1 MIPAQYVS
9 RPALAQLLDY
19 LRSEIYRA
27 ISERRALEE
36 KWLKHQRMYRALP
49 ENIRKE
55 FPFLGASNLVVPLIA
70 TDVDIIVAR
79 LMGILFTPQ
88 NLWSTTALRPDMVDY
103 APRLQE
109 FLRWAQSHELD
120 AYNSVSD
127 FILEMVKLGTG
138 VLKQRYKR
146 EQRRVYQFRETPQGT
161 LEQHLQMLIHDHPVL
176 EHVSLYDFLVPAEA
190 VNIQDSPWVGE
201 RIALSMAQLQQ
212 RARAGIYAGIERL
225 GAQGNF
231 RGSEIELERMRM
243 DRFTPGIGNR
253 YDLWECW
260 LDFDI
265 SGIGE
270 PCALVATLH
279 LPTMTLLRIDYNPF
293 FHQEKPYSMAR
304 FMRQEKRFYG
314 IGLAEMLEMSQEEIT
329 AMHNQRLDNATL
341 SNSTMF
347 KARKGIGIRQ
357 DEPVFP
363 GRWFLLDDL
372 ADVQTL
378 QMGQRFDSTVPYE
391 QLTHSYASNRSG
403 VNDYVMGRPTPSI
416 GYGTATTNVMQH
428 QEAGKRF
435 DQTLREV
442 RVALGES
449 GVRLVE
455 LYQQFNQ
462 GGKIFAVMGDK
473 DGALLQQVL
482 QFPLELIR
490 YGVGVD
496 VTATSATANK
506 DTEIRNNTLIMQMV
520 SQFYMQMLQGM
531 QLVLN
536 PQIPPELRV
545 MAMQMMQG
553 GNILM
558 RRLLDSY
565 DVQDIDRLVPQ
576 LQELLNGGQQQLT
589 ALAQPYGVGGVPPQG
604 APGAPGMGGPPSMA
618 YSEGRLGG
626 VPIGV
631 GYGGR

>member
-1 MIPAQYVS
+1 MIPAAYVS
-9 RPALAQLLDY
+9 RPALGQLLDY
-19 LRSEIYRA
+19 LRAEIFRA
-27 ISERRALEE
+27 ISERRPLEE
-36 KWLKHQRMYRALP
+36 KWLKLQRMYRALP
-49 ENIRKE
+49 EVARKE
-55 FPFLGASNLVVPLIA
+55 FPFLGASNLVIPLIA
-70 TDVDIIVAR
+70 TDVDVIGAR
-79 LMGILFTPQ
+79 LLGILFTPE
-88 NLWSTTALRPDMVDY
+88 NLWSCTALRPDMVDY

-109 FLRWAQSHELD
+109 FLRWAQRHELD
-120 AYNSVSD
+120 AYNAVAD

-146 EQRRVYQFRETPQGT
+146 EQKRVYQFRETPQGT
-161 LEQHLQMLIHDHPVL
+161 LEQHLQMLVSDHPVL
-176 EHVSLYDFLVPAEA
+176 QHVSLYDFLVPAEA
-190 VNIQDSPWVGE
+190 VNVQDAPWVAE
-201 RIALSMAQLQQ
+201 RIALSMGQLQQ
-212 RARAGIYAGIERL
+212 RARAGIYTGIERL
-225 GAQGNF
+225 GAQGNY
-231 RGSEIELERMRM
+231 RGSEIEMERMRM
-243 DRFTPGIGNR
+243 DRFVPGIGNR
-253 YDLWECW
+253 FDLWECW

-270 PCALVATLH
+270 PCALVVTMH
-279 LPTMTLLRIDYNPF
+279 LPTMTMLRIDFNPF

-314 IGLAEMLEMSQEEIT
+314 IGLAEMLEMPQEEIT

-372 ADVQTL
+372 NDVQTMN
-378 QMGQRFDSTVPYE
+378 MGQRFDSTVPYE
-391 QLTHSYASNRSG
+391 QLTQSYAMNRSG

-416 GYGTATTNVMQH
+416 GYGTATVNVMQH

-455 LYQQFNQ
+455 LYQQYNQ
-462 GGKIFAVMGDK
+462 GGKVFAAMGEK
-473 DGALLQQVL
+473 DGAVLQQVL

-496 VTATSATANK
+496 VTATSSTLNK
-506 DTEIRNNTLIMQMV
+506 DVEIRNQTIIIQMV
-520 SQFYMQMLQGM
+520 TQFNMQMLQGM
-531 QLVLN
+531 QMVLN
-536 PQIPPELRV
+536 PQLPPELR
-545 MAMQMMQG
+545 AMVLQMMNA

-565 DVQDIDRLVPQ
+565 DVQDIDRIVPQ
-576 LQELLNGGQQQLT
+576 LQEILNGGQQQLDT
-589 ALAQPYGVGGVPPQG
+589 FAQPYGAGPVS
-604 APGAPGMGGPPSMA
+604 APGFAPASGMGSPPGMA

-626 VPIGV
+626 IPIGAA
-631 GYGGR
+631 R